1 MAAGWYDWSRFPCL
15 DCMLDTYLYV
25 NVSVTGEAFSI
36 YLSHRKMFFD
46 SFLVR
51 SSPSAE
57 SVSAAETVRGL
68 ASATTWELGSTGT
81 HGNDEG
87 FVTLHHAWRTVV
99 VGTES
104 HDASAAELSTPWLSS
119 VDLISQA
126 DTLKCCAASSM

>member
-1 MAAGWYDWSRFPCL
+1 
-15 DCMLDTYLYV
+15 MLDTYLH
-25 NVSVTGEAFSI
+25 VSVSVPGEAFSI
-36 YLSHRKMFFD
+36 YLGHRKMRVD

-51 SSPSAE
+51 SLPSAE
-57 SVSAAETVRGL
+57 CVSAAEAVRGL
-68 ASATTWELGSTGT
+68 GSATTWELGSTGT
-81 HGNDEG
+81 DGNDED
-87 FVTLHHAWRTVV
+87 FVSLHRAWRTVV